1 LNSRLEA
8 APTKS
13 LSNGNL
19 DFQDKQELKK
29 SPVQIEPGLLVFSIL
44 VVIFMHFMAKFLGTN
59 RLPDS
64 W

>member
-44 VVIFMHFMAKFLGTN
+44 VVIFMHFMAKFLRTN